1 MTSESDIVLELR
13 TLARL
18 IETKSGSV
26 TFNEQDAAH
35 LRQAADELEDM
46 HATWGHLTV
55 CHFMYA
61 KECRARPVAF
71 IRSPRRRILRRLGP

>member
-26 TFNEQDAAH
+26 TFKGSE
-35 LRQAADELEDM
+35 
-46 HATWGHLTV
+46 
-55 CHFMYA
+55 
-61 KECRARPVAF
+61 
-71 IRSPRRRILRRLGP
+71 